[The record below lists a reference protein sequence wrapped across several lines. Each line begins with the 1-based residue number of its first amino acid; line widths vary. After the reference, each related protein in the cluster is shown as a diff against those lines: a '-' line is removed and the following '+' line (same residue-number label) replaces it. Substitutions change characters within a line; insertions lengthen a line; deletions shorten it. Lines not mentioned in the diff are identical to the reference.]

1 MKPACEYRPFR
12 KLLECGLCVIFTPS
26 LKGHP
31 NECKTAHQAL
41 TDLKTIFF
49 LWPLRRMAFVPLWE
63 LACKRWAAGQHRPHR
78 QQAGSYKNKGTLA
91 LCRKAF
97 LPLWELACKRWA
109 ADLYRP
115 LRQQAGSYKTRG
127 TLALRH
133 KAFDPFVGAC
143 LQAMGCGPA
152 QAASPAGWL
161 LQKERLFGALP
172 QGLCAFVGA
181 CLQAMGCGPAQAA
194 SPAGWLPQKER
205 LFGVLLRQQARLC
218 TVNFDWRLTLA
229 DWKATAGSWPG
240 KIEASASCS
249 MPGDHGR
256 RFSPARPQDPL

>member
-161 LQKERLFGALP
+161 LQKERLFGFASRLA
-172 QGLCAFVGA
+172 CA
-181 CLQAMGCGPAQAA
+181 P
-194 SPAGWLPQKER
+194 SIS
-205 LFGVLLRQQARLC
+205 
-218 TVNFDWRLTLA
+218 T
-229 DWKATAGSWPG
+229 
-240 KIEASASCS
+240 
-249 MPGDHGR
+249 GD
-256 RFSPARPQDPL
+256 